1 MERSFLLQRGK
12 IDLETGEFWAT
23 VATNGEASDRH
34 ILDLASVRVADRVP
48 MFANHNPDPL
58 RQLGSW
64 TNAKVAG
71 KTTRLGGASLKML
84 GRLPQDGD
92 GEVADIRRDVA
103 RMIHSGD
110 ITAMSVHWDPVFNSV
125 PRKSLPKHHF
135 AFSDIEGGWEDPKF
149 ITDWDLME
157 NSIVG
162 LPADKAAI
170 VGRSQDLTKPEHVRA
185 FYDVLVNGDPLSRDR
200 ALEALYVDAAQVDG
214 WEEIE
219 CEDGKVFVPAGV
231 ARVWGQSIPEE
242 EDATEKAARII
253 REINA
258 NEPVREWLERC
269 EEEST
274 EPEPVSVPE
283 SETTE
288 RDEPVSV
295 PPLAATGRADVAL
308 PAIPSLQDRQA
319 RMKRRVV
326 RLLAEKMGFV
336 ES

>member
-48 MFANHNPDPL
+48 MFANHNTDPL

-64 TNAKVAG
+64 TNPKVAG

-84 GRLPQDGD
+84 GRLPQEGD
-92 GEVADIRRDVA
+92 GELPDIRRDVA

-110 ITAMSVHWDPVFNSV
+110 ITAMSVHWDPVFTSV
-125 PRKSLPKHHF
+125 PRRTLPKHHF

-162 LPADKAAI
+162 IPADKAAI
-170 VGRSQDLTKPEHVRA
+170 AGRSHDLTKPEHVRH
-185 FYDVLVNGDPLSRDR
+185 FYDVLVNGDALSKEQ
-200 ALEALYVDAAQVDG
+200 ALDEVFIQASRIDG
-214 WEEIE
+214 WEPIA
-219 CEDGKVFVPAGV
+219 CEDGRVYVPAGV
-231 ARVWGQSIPEE
+231 ARMWGQSIPEDDPE
-242 EDATEKAARII
+242 PNGPLTIAA
-253 REINA
+253 
-258 NEPVREWLERC
+258 LERN
-269 EEEST
+269 EST

-283 SETTE
+283 SEATE
-288 RDEPVSV
+288 TAEPVSV
-295 PPLAATGRADVAL
+295 PAVAATERAVVAL
-308 PAIPSLQDRQA
+308 PDIPDMEAMA
-319 RMKRRVV
+319 REIDSEITAW
-326 RLLAEKMGFV
+326 LSGEMGFIQ
-336 ES
+336 